1 MLKTLRT
8 LYPYLIR
15 YRWRYGIGFL
25 ALGSKTLLA
34 ASIPAVM
41 GYAIDLLEEDLAL
54 EALVELAALL
64 LVLALMKGVFQY
76 WMRWILIGISRD
88 IEYDLRNDLFSHLTK
103 LSQRFYQSYRTG
115 DLMSRA
121 TNDMNAVRLM
131 LGPGVMYSVDVLL
144 TFLIV
149 LTVMSSTDWRLTC
162 FVFLPIPLV
171 TLTVTHF
178 GRQIHEG
185 FQQIQKK
192 FSDISSLV
200 QESLSNARIVR
211 AYSRQGAEIERFR
224 ELGDD
229 YVVQNL
235 KLVWLWG
242 KFYPLLEVL
251 VGFTYVIVLWYGGR
265 QVLEGEIT
273 LGNFVMFMAY
283 MAMLTWPMI
292 GFGWVVNL
300 VQRGTASLERLN
312 ELLQRPVEIADSE
325 QTDSTIKSIR
335 GHLEFR
341 NVTFSYPGSDRPSL
355 VDIDLYVPSGQTLA
369 IIGPTGSGKTTLV
382 NLVPRLLEP
391 QRGSVRVDGED
402 VRRIPLDL
410 LRRSVGFVPQET
422 FLFSQSIRKNVTFG
436 APEAETRQVLEATNI
451 AHIADDIA
459 EFPEAFETQVGER
472 GMTLSGGQR
481 QRTAIARAVIRDPR
495 ILILDD
501 CLSSVDTMTEGK
513 ILERLRVIMRN
524 RTTLMISHRVSMAQH
539 ADQIVVLVE
548 GRIVE
553 RGTHRELLSK
563 GGYYSRLYE
572 KQLLEREL
580 ERV

>member
-1 MLKTLRT
+1 MTSWKRDFTLK
-8 LYPYLIR
+8 
-15 YRWRYGIGFL
+15 
-25 ALGSKTLLA
+25 
-34 ASIPAVM
+34 
-41 GYAIDLLEEDLAL
+41 
-54 EALVELAALL
+54 ALVGLAGLL

-144 TFLIV
+144 TFFIV

-171 TLTVTHF
+171 TFTVTYF
-178 GRQIHEG
+178 GRRIHEG

-200 QESLSNARIVR
+200 QESLSNVRIVR
-211 AYSRQGAEIERFR
+211 AYARQRAEIERFR

-229 YVVQNL
+229 YVAQNL
-235 KLVWLWG
+235 KLVRLWG

-251 VGFTYVIVLWYGGR
+251 VGSTYVIVLWYGGR
-265 QVLEGEIT
+265 QVLQGEIT
-273 LGNFVMFMAY
+273 LGSFVMFMAY

-312 ELLQRPVEIADSE
+312 ELLQYPVEVADSE
-325 QTDSTIKSIR
+325 QTDLAIQNIR
-335 GHLEFR
+335 GHLEFK
-341 NVTFSYPGSDRPSL
+341 NLTFSYPGSDRPSL
-355 VDIDLYVPSGQTLA
+355 IDINLYVPSGQTLA

-391 QRGSVRVDGED
+391 QRGAVMVDGVD

-436 APEAETRQVLEATNI
+436 APEAENRRLLEATSI
-451 AHIADDIA
+451 AHIADDIG
-459 EFPEAFETQVGER
+459 EFPAAFETLVGER
-472 GMTLSGGQR
+472 GMTLSGGQK
-481 QRTAIARAVIRDPR
+481 QRTAIARALILDPR

-501 CLSSVDTMTEGK
+501 CLSSVDTITEEK
-513 ILERLRVIMRN
+513 ILQRLRVIMRN
-524 RTTLMISHRVSMAQH
+524 RTTLMISHRVSMARH

-548 GRIVE
+548 SRIVE
-553 RGTHRELLSK
+553 RGTHEELLSK
-563 GGYYSRLYE
+563 GGHYSRLYE

>member
-15 YRWRYGIGFL
+15 YRWRYGAGFL

-34 ASIPAVM
+34 ASIPVVV
-41 GYAIDLLEEDLAL
+41 GFAIDRLQEEFTLP
-54 EALVELAALL
+54 ALVELAGLL

-131 LGPGVMYSVDVLL
+131 LGPGVMHSVDVLL
-144 TFLIV
+144 TFVVV

-171 TLTVTHF
+171 TFTVTYF
-178 GRQIHEG
+178 GRRIHEG
-185 FQQIQKK
+185 FQGIQRK
-192 FSDISSLV
+192 FSDMSSLV

-211 AYSRQGAEIERFR
+211 AYSLQGAEIERFR
-224 ELGDD
+224 DLGDD
-229 YVVQNL
+229 YVAQNL
-235 KLVWLWG
+235 RLVRLWG

-251 VGFTYVIVLWYGGR
+251 VGLTYVIVLWYGGR
-265 QVLEGEIT
+265 QVLRGEIT
-273 LGNFVMFMAY
+273 LGAFVMFMAF

-325 QTDSTIKSIR
+325 QTDTAIRSIR
-335 GHLEFR
+335 GDLEFR
-341 NVTFSYPGSDRPSL
+341 DLTFSYPGLEGPSL
-355 VDIDLYVPSGQTLA
+355 IDINLYVPSGQTLA
-369 IIGPTGSGKTTLV
+369 IIGPTGGGKTTLV

-391 QRGSVRVDGED
+391 QQGAVLVDGVD
-402 VRRIPLDL
+402 ARRIPLDV

-436 APEAETRQVLEATNI
+436 APEADNRRVLEATSI
-451 AHIADDIA
+451 AHLADDVA
-459 EFPEAFETQVGER
+459 EFPEAFETLVGER
-472 GMTLSGGQR
+472 GMTLSGGQK

-501 CLSSVDTMTEGK
+501 CLSSVDTITEKK

-524 RTTLMISHRVSMAQH
+524 RTTLMISHRVSMARH
-539 ADQIVVLVE
+539 ADQIVVLAE

-553 RGTHRELLSK
+553 RGTHDELLPK

-572 KQLLEREL
+572 KQRLEREL
-580 ERV
+580 EQV